1 MQRLSL
7 SLKRTLRN
15 KKNYFLLVVL
25 MICFVITAVS
35 FVIQDNIT
43 SYINDSFYK
52 ELEFR
57 IVIAENNLDAETRE
71 ELEANEHVVTVTNRF
86 QLYSY
91 VYTDD
96 FKDLGYFGNLE
107 LNLGINGIV
116 PPVILGENLTEDKTG
131 MMICPYYFY
140 PGERLTYENI
150 QEKGA
155 LNPKDY
161 LNKDV
166 HIYYNHSDI
175 DENGQEITKRFDQT
189 FKIIGFYDNT
199 STVTSGG
206 ACYITYDD
214 KQEIVNNLGYN
225 TSEIMQNQSN
235 WIVMDDTNSYD
246 EIISIL
252 QKHGNDGFR
261 DAYFN
266 ENTIADWYLTVRLII
281 IVSVFASFMIV
292 LNFVYKHI
300 LSNLKDYQLRI
311 SLGYQKKDIVIE
323 KITELTI
330 IVILAIIIGV
340 FLFGI
345 GSWVAKLILA
355 DYYGVLGIR
364 LYFRLSVL
372 ALSVFVGIILPFLL
386 SMFFIWFYFGKQK
399 SYRFLNK

>member
-1 MQRLSL
+1 MFWL

-35 FVIQDNIT
+35 FVIHDNIT
-43 SYINDSFYK
+43 IHLDSLFYK
-52 ELEFR
+52 SLEYRMVFVMDPLNEN
-57 IVIAENNLDAETRE
+57 IVQ

-96 FKDLGYFGNLE
+96 FKDLNYSGDLE
-107 LNLGINGIV
+107 LRLGIDGIV
-116 PPVILGENLTEDKTG
+116 PPVILGEDLVEDKKGT
-131 MMICPYYFY
+131 MICPYYFH
-140 PGERLTYENI
+140 PGEWLTYENV
-150 QEKGA
+150 QEKGV

-166 HIYYNHSDI
+166 HIYYNSNDI

-323 KITELTI
+323 KIIELAI
-330 IVILAIIIGV
+330 MVVLAIIIGV

-386 SMFFIWFYFGKQK
+386 SMFFIWFYFGSQK
-399 SYRFLNK
+399 SYKFLNK